1 MSDDLEHDPK
11 FQAFLESAAKLRPY
25 LETFGKAASFELPE
39 PTKKKFL
46 SVHSLITTTPQ
57 LATLS
62 RLTIE
67 GGSRK
72 DWLKRFTSAV
82 LDDVQEGLAAS
93 YYHLANIEHIE
104 QEVISAALST
114 LAHLE
119 QKIGTTVGGGNTR
132 KLNFEYQAFAFSI
145 RRTMEYLAASVN
157 AFFKRDGNRIR
168 DLVAS
173 IKGAEPTELRE
184 KVRTKAEKLLQ
195 GLQDL
200 LPPSRDDLSV
210 RDQLAHWKTVP
221 AGHLNVTWTPT
232 GILVGFAGGGQNINP
247 WEAESGLELK
257 YEEMGGIGF
266 MQLTPVLQDQIM
278 RVDNLIFSLYSE
290 MGLYNPDGV

>member
-1 MSDDLEHDPK
+1 MSDDLEHDPQ
-11 FQAFLESAAKLRPY
+11 FQTFLESAAKLRPY

-39 PTKKKFL
+39 STKKKFL
-46 SVHSLITTTPQ
+46 SIHSSITATPQ

-62 RLTIE
+62 RLTVE

-119 QKIGTTVGGGNTR
+119 QKIGTTLGGGNTR

-168 DLVAS
+168 NLVAS
-173 IKGAEPTELRE
+173 IEGAEPVELSE
-184 KVRTKAEKLLQ
+184 KVRIKTGKLIQ

-200 LPPSRDDLSV
+200 LPSGDDLSV

-232 GILVGFAGGGQNINP
+232 DILVGFAGGGQNIHP
-247 WEAESGLELK
+247 WGSETGLELK

-266 MQLTPVLQDQIM
+266 MHLTPVLQNQIM
-278 RVDNLIFSLYSE
+278 RVDDLIFSLYSE
-290 MGLYNPDGV
+290 MGFYNPNGV